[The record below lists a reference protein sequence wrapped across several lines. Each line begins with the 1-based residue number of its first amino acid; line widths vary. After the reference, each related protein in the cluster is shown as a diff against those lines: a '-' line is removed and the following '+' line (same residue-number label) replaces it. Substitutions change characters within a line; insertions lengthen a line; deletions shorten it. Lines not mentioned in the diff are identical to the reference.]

1 MKKCVIWLICLAMTM
16 IGYFLIDVGY
26 SLHSHMSGLLL
37 KGFGGGILTVVG
49 CIINEFEKCDSD

>member
-1 MKKCVIWLICLAMTM
+1 MKKCMIWLICLAMTI

-26 SLHSHMSGLLL
+26 SFHSHMTGLLL

>member
-1 MKKCVIWLICLAMTM
+1 MNKCMIWLICLAMTM

-26 SLHSHMSGLLL
+26 SLHSHMTGLLL

-49 CIINEFEKCDSD
+49 CIIKEIEE